1 MLPPLHTGLVVSKS
15 PEAKKA
21 ARGACAAI
29 VAALGDG
36 EFQSRVASF
45 APKSS
50 ADAFAA
56 AGKDEEKSAKKVSAK
71 HERANHVGAA
81 GEEEGEEEG
90 SEGRGEGGSVV

>member
-1 MLPPLHTGLVVSKS
+1 MSKS

-45 APKSS
+45 APKTS

-56 AGKDEEKSAKKVSAK
+56 AGKDEETSAKKVSAK
-71 HERANHVGAA
+71 HERANVGAR
-81 GEEEGEEEG
+81 EGEGREEG
-90 SEGRGEGGSVV
+90 S